1 MSKKQFKISP
11 KVWPKEYTFEEFKRL
26 NPNINE
32 NVLINYYNKYLQ
44 EYAENYSRHIKYFND
59 NKNLLANNLNEVKN
73 KYSDTQYFLK
83 MYYGYHDPTAAV
95 GAPTIPFTPSNID
108 GLIEWYDAVE
118 STKTFGV
125 GAESSRVQK
134 WESKVGSNFLKS
146 GSGAFPEFDSTKGA
160 LIFDNPPNF
169 EVASNLP
176 NVYLEFETP
185 PSLGAFTMFFTL
197 SLRDLD
203 QYHGLFLGDNGA
215 EGMYFF
221 GPTSDMFFDME
232 LNDGVE
238 SDSMTI
244 GPIENDL
251 QGDVKTVVII
261 TKDAAE
267 NAKVNLY
274 INGVNSFENADL
286 DENILFTPVR
296 FGQYNGANRSLHG
309 DVYEF
314 GIYNRFLGDSDRK
327 QLYYYLGIKHNIP
340 GYDGPSELKPYN
352 WPHGGDTYPI

>member
-1 MSKKQFKISP
+1 MDKKKFKINP

-44 EYAENYSRHIKYFND
+44 EYAENYSRHIKHFEDTKKILSD
-59 NKNLLANNLNEVKN
+59 NIQEVKS
-73 KYSDTQYFLK
+73 KYLDTQYFLK
-83 MYYGYHDPTAAV
+83 MYYGSDDPTAA
-95 GAPTIPFTPSNID
+95 GAGSYPVFTPSNID

-125 GAESSRVQK
+125 GDASSRVQK
-134 WESKVGSNFLKS
+134 WESKVGSNFLKAS
-146 GSGAFPEFDSTKGA
+146 FGIEPEFDSTKGA
-160 LIFDNPPNF
+160 LIFDNPESANPNI
-169 EVASNLP
+169 
-176 NVYLEFETP
+176 YLEFETP

-197 SLRDLD
+197 SLRDLN
-203 QYHGLFLGDNGA
+203 QYHGLFKGNNGQ
-215 EGMYFF
+215 EGMWFF
-221 GPTSDMFFDME
+221 GPASGMFFDME
-232 LNDGVE
+232 LNDGTD
-238 SDSMTI
+238 SDSMQI

-251 QGDVKTVVII
+251 QGDVKTVVVI

-274 INGVNSFENADL
+274 INGVDSFENAEL
-286 DENILFTPVR
+286 DKNILFTPVR
-296 FGQYNGANRSLHG
+296 FGIFNAASRTLHG

-352 WPHGGDTYPI
+352 WPDSNYGL

>member
-59 NKNLLANNLNEVKN
+59 NKNLLADNLNEVKT

-83 MYYGYHDPTAAV
+83 MYYGYHNSTAAA
-95 GAPTIPFTPSNID
+95 GAPITPFTPSNID

-125 GAESSRVQK
+125 GAASSRVQT
-134 WESKVGSNFLKS
+134 WESKVGSNFLKASS
-146 GSGAFPEFDSTKGA
+146 GIEPEFDSTKGA
-160 LIFDNPPNF
+160 LIFDNS
-169 EVASNLP
+169 EVSTP
-176 NVYLEFETP
+176 NVFLDFETP

-197 SLRDLD
+197 SLRDLN
-203 QYHGLFLGDNGA
+203 QYHGLFLGENGA
-215 EGMYFF
+215 EGMWFF
-221 GPTSDMFFDME
+221 GPASGMFFDME
-232 LNDGVE
+232 LNDGVD
-238 SDSMTI
+238 SDSMSI

-251 QGDVKTVVII
+251 KGDIKTVVII

-267 NAKVNLY
+267 NAKVNIY
-274 INGVNSFENADL
+274 INGVDSFENADL
-286 DENILFTPVR
+286 DKNVLFTPVR
-296 FGQYNGANRSLHG
+296 FGQYNGANRTLHG

-352 WPHGGDTYPI
+352 WSHGGDNYPI

>member
-59 NKNLLANNLNEVKN
+59 NKNLLVGNLNEVKN

-125 GAESSRVQK
+125 GAASSRVQT
-134 WESKVGSNFLKS
+134 WESKVGSNFLKASS
-146 GSGAFPEFDSTKGA
+146 GVEPEFDSTKGA
-160 LIFDNPPNF
+160 LIFDNS
-169 EVASNLP
+169 EVSNP
-176 NVYLEFETP
+176 NVFLEFETP

-197 SLRDLD
+197 SLRDLN

-215 EGMYFF
+215 EGMWFF
-221 GPTSDMFFDME
+221 GPASGMFFDME

-238 SDSMTI
+238 VDGMTI

-251 QGDVKTVVII
+251 EGDVKTVVII
-261 TKDAAE
+261 TKDASE

-286 DENILFTPVR
+286 DKNILFTPVK
-296 FGQYNGANRSLHG
+296 FGQYNGANRTLHG

>member
-1 MSKKQFKISP
+1 MNKKQLKIKP
-11 KVWPKEYTFEEFKRL
+11 KNWPKEYTFEEFKRF

-44 EYAENYSRHIKYFND
+44 EYAENYSRHLKHFED
-59 NKNLLANNLNEVKN
+59 NKKLLSSNLQEVKN
-73 KYSDTQYFLK
+73 RYDNSQHFLK
-83 MYYGYHDPTAAV
+83 MYYSGLPDAAA
-95 GAPTIPFTPSNID
+95 GSYPIFTPSNID

-118 STKTFGV
+118 STKTFGT
-125 GAESSRVQK
+125 GAAALQVQT
-134 WESKVGSNFLKS
+134 WESKVGSNFLKAAN
-146 GSGAFPEFDSTKGA
+146 GVEPEFDATKGA
-160 LIFDNPPNF
+160 IVFDNTEDATPNIF
-169 EVASNLP
+169 
-176 NVYLEFETP
+176 LEFETL

-197 SLRDLD
+197 SLRDLN

-215 EGMYFF
+215 EGMWFF
-221 GPTSDMFFDME
+221 GAASNMFFDME
-232 LNDGVE
+232 IDDGVE
-238 SDSMTI
+238 SDGMSI

-274 INGVNSFENADL
+274 INGVDSFESADL
-286 DENILFTPVR
+286 DKNILFTPK
-296 FGQYNGANRSLHG
+296 FLGQYNGNSRTLHG
-309 DVYEF
+309 DIYEF

-352 WPHGGDTYPI
+352 WPDSNYGL